1 MTKVDDVLRVL
12 DRGAEWFDF
21 PMLDNGYLYLAATR
35 MSLYRSE
42 VDWAL
47 VFEVFGF
54 SPRAG
59 LPHLCACTFG
69 SRLRDRNPPESYV
82 SREAYENYLTHHP
95 NDDSRFFYPIA
106 EGDWQSP
113 DSGELV
119 SAHAEGLLLRDQ
131 HVRIPPADEFS
142 QFEIAVAEA
151 PRIQVFELCRLLAA
165 KYRERVLGTEDE
177 RRVSVPEELT
187 EILRLDEWAHPDL
200 ADSERPSQSESFL
213 QLAEVLSSGDLAAYR
228 PSTAPNTH
236 WRNWPDGGTL

>member
-1 MTKVDDVLRVL
+1 
-12 DRGAEWFDF
+12 
-21 PMLDNGYLYLAATR
+21 

-59 LPHLCACTFG
+59 LPHLCVCTFG
-69 SRLRDRNPPESYV
+69 SRLRNRNPPESYV
-82 SREAYENYLTHHP
+82 SREAYENYLSQHP

-113 DSGELV
+113 DSSEFV
-119 SAHAEGLLLRDQ
+119 SAHAEGLLLRDE
-131 HVRIPPADEFS
+131 HVRIPPADQFR
-142 QFEIAVAEA
+142 QFEIALAEA

-165 KYRERVLGTEDE
+165 KYPERVLATEDE

-187 EILRLDEWAHPDL
+187 DILQLGEWAHPRSCGFTSVQVSANPCCSSQRYSSL
-200 ADSERPSQSESFL
+200 AISQPIDP
-213 QLAEVLSSGDLAAYR
+213 A
-228 PSTAPNTH
+228 PTPNTH
-236 WRNWPDGGTL
+236 WRTGRTVEASDGSSTS